1 MSDGSEVIYESK
13 EWNKSKDTAL
23 EKKLTEKLTIINIEE
38 DENSIKISDN
48 INSDTTKIEIK
59 SEPIINVQL
68 LKSFR
73 STIYD
78 NFDELYAR
86 HLKLKYVYVEV
97 DIKEEFNKHTEN
109 LLDERYICRNKLL
122 DAIDTFGYKFM
133 LNKKDKYEYSG
144 WTKFTDEAFNY
155 RPHQPCIIS

>member
-1 MSDGSEVIYESK
+1 MSDGSEVVYESK
-13 EWNKSKDTAL
+13 EWNESKDSTIKL
-23 EKKLTEKLTIINIEE
+23 SEKTTIINIEE
-38 DENSIKISDN
+38 DETTIKISD
-48 INSDTTKIEIK
+48 TTHKDNE

-68 LKSFR
+68 LKLFR
-73 STIYD
+73 STVYD

-97 DIKEEFNKHTEN
+97 DIKEEFNKHTEH

-133 LNKKDKYEYSG
+133 INKKDKYAYSG
-144 WTKFTDEAFNY
+144 WTGFTDEAFNY

>member
-23 EKKLTEKLTIINIEE
+23 EKKLTEKLTIINIE
-38 DENSIKISDN
+38 NSIKISD
-48 INSDTTKIEIK
+48 TIK
-59 SEPIINVQL
+59 VDNESEPIINVQL
-68 LKSFR
+68 LKPFR

-86 HLKLKYVYVEV
+86 HLKNRYIYVEV
-97 DIKEEFNKHTEN
+97 DVKEAFNKHTEN
-109 LLDERYICRNKLL
+109 LLDEKYICRNKLL